1 MVGEQSENL
10 SANSSP
16 PDSPQQRAN
25 KEMAVHFTP
34 QELGVDIPLP
44 GDGAKPFRSEGA
56 FESTERVLS
65 DKPAINRDPSPH
77 KVETIPEQNGTVPI
91 VLKSTPVTPS
101 SSAKIEAPIRVEPAD
116 SAPTLKRQSSVDNSA
131 LGGAL
136 SQRNSQVRLEVSATS
151 TSAASGHDEATSA
164 TNGQDHSRLV
174 EGKDAKVPLKGSS
187 AITDT
192 RPELGL
198 TGQGS
203 APSARNDELSLL
215 QPPATVSAHKLV
227 TEKVPEG
234 NGSGL
239 TDAQAGTAQ
248 GVKIQ
253 PGQANTNG
261 GEPYRPLATRS
272 TGDGDNTQTVIKPV
286 ASEPKEIAES
296 TSVVGAP
303 QSEISKSEMPRSE
316 LSATVRARSEVD
328 SHSEGPASST
338 LRGVKADLAAPQEKP
353 QSPLIIT
360 GYGDAKSEGTN
371 PVGRPFR
378 LDDHAGKIP
387 PSRAPGTIEGTKSD
401 GGQQPGRV
409 PLSTAAD
416 AVAPATVID
425 GKRNDIQSPAVK
437 PGVTGGAKAEI
448 PTSKIQAG
456 ATKPNAPGNK
466 GDAGNPPGKPI
477 GDARTVK
484 GQPSTSAANSE
495 FDPRQGK
502 PRAVKQTDGR
512 EPGAEKPP
520 KSPSSIEPTS
530 KVPGARTNATD
541 IGQTRITSGKT
552 DSKQSTAESS
562 KATPGIKSGGGQSDT
577 STPVGQKS
585 RGDEGKRGLIDGQK
599 AQVNDGGVRGVING
613 QKPQG
618 MEGGGRVSSDG
629 QKSQATDG
637 GKRGLVNAEHQP
649 AVKFGPLDA
658 APAGIRRGLAG
669 TKSANS
675 PTEGKA
681 EKGFVSN
688 GLRGNSEAGAG
699 GKHGSGL
706 GPGGSK
712 RIEGGFNQE
721 VKQGSARI
729 GDVSSGRRPQMEGAR
744 IDAGN
749 VRADGQTGR
758 AARAEAVSGH
768 SNSGRAHGVDS
779 PKTEAKIDPGKVGSA
794 LGDIIKTNVTGVKYG
809 ANESVKGGTGEGLK
823 GGAASSKGSGAR
835 ETVDS
840 GKSESAEGG
849 KAPSPKGDK
858 AQSPMGDK
866 AQSLMGDKAQSLN
879 GDKAQSPKSD
889 PADFVKNPATESVR
903 QGLVNAGKQGQ
914 RVPPERTIVGG
925 VADASTPKSSG
936 EGSTRKVSIDGTTR
950 KVSTDGT
957 TKKGP
962 AEVPTK
968 KGPFE
973 LAPGSLEAKP
983 NLTERPKPPAALPQ
997 AENPHG
1003 IVRGDKFTAKPL
1015 SPAKQ
1020 PLEPGKPL
1028 ATKGDGR
1035 GFEVPLR
1042 GVRNALGDLGQ
1053 KFIEKISRTLGEAK
1067 ADAAKSQP
1075 VKLVYGLELARVLTA
1090 ALKAGAQR
1098 AEVLGGNPQPPKG
1111 DARERRPLVDAPNR
1125 AEMQL
1130 NAANTLTVTRVVPK
1144 GVREIPVSDRAID
1157 KIKLTSRLETPTVRA
1172 TALHRLETAAINAKT
1187 VPVVDHA
1194 HRAVEIRTQAPPTEA
1209 RLQNPLETRATP
1221 AIEAHTVRVEQ
1232 SEFRPM
1238 TARPDT
1244 ANGATK
1250 GFNRL
1255 QPQVNEQASEKP
1267 KVKDARPRRREGEPE
1282 DGRHKGEAPKH
1293 IRDVFLKF
1301 NISIPKRSFHPAIT
1315 DSGSYVALDDV
1326 SSQRLNTFISS
1337 GTHKALKS
1345 ETEFERRSNRSG
1357 WLADATADQETGKTY
1372 GGENN
1377 AAATAQAANV
1387 KSQDEKQLA
1396 KNVQAGTA
1404 GDTARKVY
1412 IVQSGDTAES
1422 IALVQLHDQRL
1433 AALVESINE
1442 MIMQRVYDVQKNAH
1456 VKVLPVG
1463 AMILL
1468 PNSRDISAF
1477 REQYQ
1482 V

>member
-1 MVGEQSENL
+1 MTNPENGDSKRSVTGAPLSVDAQVAQRIVSDRVHEIKAAKDVISFPDVPETESRRLATGEK
-10 SANSSP
+10 ANEAIDRSL
-16 PDSPQQRAN
+16 AN
-25 KEMAVHFTP
+25 
-34 QELGVDIPLP
+34 
-44 GDGAKPFRSEGA
+44 
-56 FESTERVLS
+56 
-65 DKPAINRDPSPH
+65 PS
-77 KVETIPEQNGTVPI
+77 GTNA
-91 VLKSTPVTPS
+91 T
-101 SSAKIEAPIRVEPAD
+101 KIERGVEQKSDLP
-116 SAPTLKRQSSVDNSA
+116 
-131 LGGAL
+131 
-136 SQRNSQVRLEVSATS
+136 
-151 TSAASGHDEATSA
+151 
-164 TNGQDHSRLV
+164 
-174 EGKDAKVPLKGSS
+174 
-187 AITDT
+187 
-192 RPELGL
+192 
-198 TGQGS
+198 
-203 APSARNDELSLL
+203 
-215 QPPATVSAHKLV
+215 
-227 TEKVPEG
+227 
-234 NGSGL
+234 
-239 TDAQAGTAQ
+239 
-248 GVKIQ
+248 
-253 PGQANTNG
+253 
-261 GEPYRPLATRS
+261 
-272 TGDGDNTQTVIKPV
+272 
-286 ASEPKEIAES
+286 
-296 TSVVGAP
+296 SVVGSRNEPLSPA
-303 QSEISKSEMPRSE
+303 
-316 LSATVRARSEVD
+316 LSAFQKEPL
-328 SHSEGPASST
+328 G
-338 LRGVKADLAAPQEKP
+338 DLGNQGN
-353 QSPLIIT
+353 SRVS
-360 GYGDAKSEGTN
+360 DKSEGVNATPTAAQEGLRQGIQTSNSAGSAELPSGNLKNQEQTIESSDVAKAPANRLTGNTSGEPLQPVANGGSLFSGSSGPSLEGVLEDGGTTPGAMRPRTN
-371 PVGRPFR
+371 SETGERPQAEVGQNGAAHDIREPFKFGAQSGER
-378 LDDHAGKIP
+378 RDQVFDRISETATKPKSAADASAQLEGSGGPSVVPKIDSTSLKPDVHAPLTPENNKAPQPSNPQGKADTLQVPAGKIP
-387 PSRAPGTIEGTKSD
+387 QTITPGKGEGTQSD
-401 GGQQPGRV
+401 GVKQPGRV
-409 PLSTAAD
+409 PLSTAVD
-416 AVAPATVID
+416 VVPPATVTD
-425 GKRNDIQSPAVK
+425 GKRNDVQSPTVK
-437 PGVTGGAKAEI
+437 PGVIGGVKADV
-448 PTSKIQAG
+448 PTSKIQTG
-456 ATKPNAPGNK
+456 ATKPNTSGNK

-484 GQPSTSAANSE
+484 GQPSTSAASSE

-520 KSPSSIEPTS
+520 KSPASIEPPA
-530 KVPGARTNATD
+530 KVPGARINATD

-552 DSKQSTAESS
+552 DSKQPAAESS
-562 KATPGIKSGGGQSDT
+562 TKATSGIKSGGGQSDA

-599 AQVNDGGVRGVING
+599 AQVNDGGSRGVING
-613 QKPQG
+613 QKPYG
-618 MEGGGRVSSDG
+618 IEGGGRVSSDG

-637 GKRGLVNAEHQP
+637 GRRGLVNAEHQP
-649 AVKFGPLDA
+649 VGKFGPLDA

-688 GLRGNSEAGAG
+688 GSRGNSETGTG
-699 GKHGSGL
+699 GKRGSTGFGL
-706 GPGGSK
+706 GGAKRADGG
-712 RIEGGFNQE
+712 INQE
-721 VKQGSARI
+721 VKQGSPRI
-729 GDVSSGRRPQMEGAR
+729 GDASSDRRPQVEGAR
-744 IDAGN
+744 IDVGS
-749 VRADGQTGR
+749 VRAEGQTGR

-768 SNSGRAHGVDS
+768 SNTGRAHGADS
-779 PKTEAKIDPGKVGSA
+779 PRTEAKIDPGKVGSA
-794 LGDIIKTNVTGVKYG
+794 LGEIIKTNVTGVKYG
-809 ANESVKGGTGEGLK
+809 ANEGAKAGTGEGLK
-823 GGAASSKGSGAR
+823 GGAASGKGSGAR
-835 ETVDS
+835 ETVNS

-866 AQSLMGDKAQSLN
+866 AQS
-879 GDKAQSPKSD
+879 PKSD
-889 PADFVKNPATESVR
+889 PADFVKNPAAESVR
-903 QGLVNAGKQGQ
+903 HGLINAGKQGQ
-914 RVPPERTIVGG
+914 RVPPERTVVGG
-925 VADASTPKSSG
+925 VVDASTPKTPG
-936 EGSTRKVSIDGTTR
+936 EGSTRRVSA
-950 KVSTDGT
+950 DGT

-962 AEVPTK
+962 AEVPSK

-973 LAPGSLEAKP
+973 LAPGSLEPKP

-1053 KFIEKISRTLGEAK
+1053 KLIEKISRTLGEVK
-1067 ADAAKSQP
+1067 ADAAKSQT

-1098 AEVLGGNPQPPKG
+1098 ADVLGGNPQPQRGPAG
-1111 DARERRPLVDAPNR
+1111 DAPQRRAVGDGARERRPLIDASSR

-1130 NAANTLTVTRVVPK
+1130 NAANTLTVTRLVPK

-1187 VPVVDHA
+1187 VPVIDHA

-1244 ANGATK
+1244 ADGATK

-1267 KVKDARPRRREGEPE
+1267 KAKDARPRRREGEPE
-1282 DGRHKGEAPKH
+1282 DGRHEGETPRH

-1357 WLADATADQETGKTY
+1357 WLADATADQETGKSD

-1377 AAATAQAANV
+1377 AAATAQAVNV

>member
-1 MVGEQSENL
+1 MAGNEKIESSSPPKVREPANSVIEELLRLRTGADNAQPGERSVETNARLVPVAESSTKLALGQTSPGDRMHPYVYPVGSLKNPASAELVKASQKPNGVDLVPINRPTVDPSLTESKQTLASEQSLKQRSDAGVRDAQPNAERTDARLNL
-10 SANSSP
+10 EEAVSKQEAPPHSPGSIKPSPNDLLRLPPAAANSSRDVAKSASNLTP
-16 PDSPQQRAN
+16 AMGARNSSDFLMNVRA
-25 KEMAVHFTP
+25 EEGRQP
-34 QELGVDIPLP
+34 RPP
-44 GDGAKPFRSEGA
+44 GDKAQQPIDLVRPVSRTHGDGVTSGGIQEPVARSGAEAKPLSETGGNA
-56 FESTERVLS
+56 GDV
-65 DKPAINRDPSPH
+65 KH
-77 KVETIPEQNGTVPI
+77 
-91 VLKSTPVTPS
+91 
-101 SSAKIEAPIRVEPAD
+101 
-116 SAPTLKRQSSVDNSA
+116 
-131 LGGAL
+131 LGP
-136 SQRNSQVRLEVSATS
+136 ATS
-151 TSAASGHDEATSA
+151 TGPDGATPARNQKQPAAQNAEVLHKAVAEA
-164 TNGQDHSRLV
+164 
-174 EGKDAKVPLKGSS
+174 K
-187 AITDT
+187 
-192 RPELGL
+192 
-198 TGQGS
+198 
-203 APSARNDELSLL
+203 APSLNEIDGKANAYSGVPVEPVRTIDTPRINT
-215 QPPATVSAHKLV
+215 AT
-227 TEKVPEG
+227 
-234 NGSGL
+234 
-239 TDAQAGTAQ
+239 GTAQ
-248 GVKIQ
+248 GNELVAEVRTGRTPQ
-253 PGQANTNG
+253 TGVP
-261 GEPYRPLATRS
+261 AT
-272 TGDGDNTQTVIKPV
+272 
-286 ASEPKEIAES
+286 
-296 TSVVGAP
+296 
-303 QSEISKSEMPRSE
+303 
-316 LSATVRARSEVD
+316 
-328 SHSEGPASST
+328 
-338 LRGVKADLAAPQEKP
+338 
-353 QSPLIIT
+353 
-360 GYGDAKSEGTN
+360 
-371 PVGRPFR
+371 
-378 LDDHAGKIP
+378 
-387 PSRAPGTIEGTKSD
+387 GTKTE
-401 GGQQPGRV
+401 GAKQPGRV
-409 PLSTAAD
+409 PLSTASD
-416 AVAPATVID
+416 VVPSATITD
-425 GKRNDIQSPAVK
+425 GMRNDFQSPTVK

-448 PTSKIQAG
+448 PASKIQTG
-456 ATKPNAPGNK
+456 VTKPNAPGNK
-466 GDAGNPPGKPI
+466 GDAGNPSGKQT
-477 GDARTVK
+477 GDARTIK
-484 GQPSTSAANSE
+484 GPSSTSSGQSE

-520 KSPSSIEPTS
+520 KSPSSIEPPA
-530 KVPGARTNATD
+530 KVPGARTNATE
-541 IGQTRITSGKT
+541 IGQTRIASGKT
-552 DSKQSTAESS
+552 DSKQPAAESS
-562 KATPGIKSGGGQSDT
+562 VKTVSGIKSGGGQSDA

-585 RGDEGKRGLIDGQK
+585 RGDEGKRGFIDGQK
-599 AQVNDGGVRGVING
+599 AQVNDGGSRGFING
-613 QKPQG
+613 EKPQ
-618 MEGGGRVSSDG
+618 GGGRVSSDG
-629 QKSQATDG
+629 PKAQATDG

-649 AVKFGPLDA
+649 AGKFGPLDA

-669 TKSANS
+669 TKPANS
-675 PTEGKA
+675 PTEVKA

-699 GKHGSGL
+699 GKRGSGL

-712 RIEGGFNQE
+712 RIEGGFSQE
-721 VKQGSARI
+721 VKQGSSRI
-729 GDVSSGRRPQMEGAR
+729 GDASSGRRPQLEGAR
-744 IDAGN
+744 IDVGN
-749 VRADGQTGR
+749 VRAEGQTGR

-768 SNSGRAHGVDS
+768 SNSGRANGADS
-779 PKTEAKIDPGKVGSA
+779 PRTEAKIDPGKVGSA
-794 LGDIIKTNVTGVKYG
+794 LGDIIKTNLAGVKYG
-809 ANESVKGGTGEGLK
+809 AKEDAKAGTAEGRGGTSGKRSGAPESVNGGKT
-823 GGAASSKGSGAR
+823 
-835 ETVDS
+835 
-840 GKSESAEGG
+840 ESAEGG
-849 KAPSPKGDK
+849 KVPSPKSDK
-858 AQSPMGDK
+858 AQS
-866 AQSLMGDKAQSLN
+866 A
-879 GDKAQSPKSD
+879 KSD

-903 QGLVNAGKQGQ
+903 HGLINAGKQGP
-914 RVPPERTIVGG
+914 RVPPERTVVGG
-925 VADASTPKSSG
+925 VVDASTPKSPG
-936 EGSTRKVSIDGTTR
+936 EGSTRKVY
-950 KVSTDGT
+950 VDGT

-1028 ATKGDGR
+1028 ATKGEGG

-1098 AEVLGGNPQPPKG
+1098 ADVLGGNPQPPKG
-1111 DARERRPLVDAPNR
+1111 DAQERRPLIDASSR

-1130 NAANTLTVTRVVPK
+1130 NAANTLTVTRLVPK
-1144 GVREIPVSDRAID
+1144 GVREITVSDRAID

-1172 TALHRLETAAINAKT
+1172 TVLHRLEAAAINAKT
-1187 VPVVDHA
+1187 VPVVDRA

-1244 ANGATK
+1244 ADGATK

-1267 KVKDARPRRREGEPE
+1267 KAKDARPRRREGEPE
-1282 DGRHKGEAPKH
+1282 DGRHKGETPRH

-1357 WLADATADQETGKTY
+1357 WLADATADQETGKSD

-1404 GDTARKVY
+1404 SDTARKVY

>member
-1 MVGEQSENL
+1 MTNKKIDSVHKQQSDGPKGPSDEIGAIQQASRDSL
-10 SANSSP
+10 SL
-16 PDSPQQRAN
+16 Q
-25 KEMAVHFTP
+25 
-34 QELGVDIPLP
+34 
-44 GDGAKPFRSEGA
+44 
-56 FESTERVLS
+56 S
-65 DKPAINRDPSPH
+65 DKRFASFEETDKRVEEATAKRDGLPTKMVVQEKPPESVLHPYVYVEGTPKNPVSSDLFKTLTSPNNLDLIP
-77 KVETIPEQNGTVPI
+77 KLNPVRDTMPDPKRNDGKTIAGLSETIGSGDTVENSRTTTGLN
-91 VLKSTPVTPS
+91 VASGKSAS
-101 SSAKIEAPIRVEPAD
+101 GGEPGGD
-116 SAPTLKRQSSVDNSA
+116 FSVKSDGDKRRFSSVD
-131 LGGAL
+131 LG
-136 SQRNSQVRLEVSATS
+136 SATPVRTKEEGPVNQVTQAS
-151 TSAASGHDEATSA
+151 PSSRALANLSVSDSQFTADEGLTPRNATSEASKKSKISSGEPSVNTNELEPKQQFDLALMSGESNLQKSMTAIGNDGKLQVSVKRPEQEVNRSELLAQGANVTEAT
-164 TNGQDHSRLV
+164 
-174 EGKDAKVPLKGSS
+174 P
-187 AITDT
+187 
-192 RPELGL
+192 RPNPNYEEL
-198 TGQGS
+198 T
-203 APSARNDELSLL
+203 P
-215 QPPATVSAHKLV
+215 
-227 TEKVPEG
+227 
-234 NGSGL
+234 
-239 TDAQAGTAQ
+239 
-248 GVKIQ
+248 
-253 PGQANTNG
+253 
-261 GEPYRPLATRS
+261 TRS
-272 TGDGDNTQTVIKPV
+272 TG
-286 ASEPKEIAES
+286 
-296 TSVVGAP
+296 
-303 QSEISKSEMPRSE
+303 SKAE
-316 LSATVRARSEVD
+316 LSLKDQDLGHLMRSAGERSV
-328 SHSEGPASST
+328 S
-338 LRGVKADLAAPQEKP
+338 LADNPQGKTDTP
-353 QSPLIIT
+353 QVP
-360 GYGDAKSEGTN
+360 
-371 PVGRPFR
+371 
-378 LDDHAGKIP
+378 AGKIP
-387 PSRAPGTIEGTKSD
+387 HISAPGTVEGTKSD
-401 GGQQPGRV
+401 GGKQPGRV

-416 AVAPATVID
+416 ALPPATGTE
-425 GKRNDIQSPAVK
+425 GKRNEVQSPAVR
-437 PGVTGGAKAEI
+437 PGVTGGAKADV
-448 PTSKIQAG
+448 PTSKIQTG

-466 GDAGNPPGKPI
+466 DDAGNPPGKPT
-477 GDARTVK
+477 GDARTIK
-484 GQPSTSAANSE
+484 GQTPSSTGSAE

-512 EPGAEKPP
+512 QPGAEKPP
-520 KSPSSIEPTS
+520 KSPSSIEPPA

-552 DSKQSTAESS
+552 DGKQPAAESS
-562 KATPGIKSGGGQSDT
+562 VKTVSGIKSGGGQSDA

-658 APAGIRRGLAG
+658 APVGIRRGLAG
-669 TKSANS
+669 TKPANS
-675 PTEGKA
+675 PTEVKA

-699 GKHGSGL
+699 GKRGSGL
-706 GPGGSK
+706 GPGGAK
-712 RIEGGFNQE
+712 RADGGINQE

-729 GDVSSGRRPQMEGAR
+729 GDASSGRRPQMEGAR

-858 AQSPMGDK
+858 AQSLKGDK
-866 AQSLMGDKAQSLN
+866 AQSPTGA
-879 GDKAQSPKSD
+879 KAQSPKSD

-914 RVPPERTIVGG
+914 RVPPERTVVGG
-925 VADASTPKSSG
+925 VVDASTPKTPG
-936 EGSTRKVSIDGTTR
+936 EGSTRRVSA
-950 KVSTDGT
+950 DGT

-962 AEVPTK
+962 AEVPSK

-973 LAPGSLEAKP
+973 LAPGSLEPKP

-1053 KFIEKISRTLGEAK
+1053 KLIEKISRTLGEVK
-1067 ADAAKSQP
+1067 ADAAKSQT

-1098 AEVLGGNPQPPKG
+1098 ADVLGGNPQPQRGPAG
-1111 DARERRPLVDAPNR
+1111 DAPQRRAVGDGARERRPLIDASSR

-1130 NAANTLTVTRVVPK
+1130 NAANTLTVTRLVPK

-1187 VPVVDHA
+1187 VPVVDRA

-1244 ANGATK
+1244 ADGATK

-1267 KVKDARPRRREGEPE
+1267 KAKDARPRRREGEPE
-1282 DGRHKGEAPKH
+1282 DGRHKGETPRH

-1357 WLADATADQETGKTY
+1357 WLADATADQETSKTD

-1433 AALVESINE
+1433 VALVESINE

-1456 VKVLPVG
+1456 VKILPVG

>member
-1 MVGEQSENL
+1 MSKTNQDSGDSKRSGPGATPAANDLMGLSKLTVRDHVFEVIEDEGTSSRPEAQKVVTGEQANEAIDRSLANPSETNATKIERGVEQKSDLPSVVGSRNEPLSPAL
-10 SANSSP
+10 SAFQKEPLGDQGNQGNS
-16 PDSPQQRAN
+16 
-25 KEMAVHFTP
+25 
-34 QELGVDIPLP
+34 
-44 GDGAKPFRSEGA
+44 
-56 FESTERVLS
+56 RVS
-65 DKPAINRDPSPH
+65 DKPEGVNATPTAAQEGLRQGKQTSNSAGSAVLPSGNLKNQEQTIESSDVAKAPANRLTGNTSGEPLQPVANGGSLFSGSSGPSLEGVLEDGGTTLGAMRPRTNS
-77 KVETIPEQNGTVPI
+77 ETGERPQAEVGQNGAALDIREPFKIGAQSGERRDQVSDRISETATKPKSAADASAQLEGSGGPSVVP
-91 VLKSTPVTPS
+91 
-101 SSAKIEAPIRVEPAD
+101 KID
-116 SAPTLKRQSSVDNSA
+116 
-131 LGGAL
+131 
-136 SQRNSQVRLEVSATS
+136 S
-151 TSAASGHDEATSA
+151 TSLKPDVHAPLTPENNKAPLAS
-164 TNGQDHSRLV
+164 NPQ
-174 EGKDAKVPLKGSS
+174 GK
-187 AITDT
+187 TDT
-192 RPELGL
+192 PRL
-198 TGQGS
+198 
-203 APSARNDELSLL
+203 
-215 QPPATVSAHKLV
+215 
-227 TEKVPEG
+227 
-234 NGSGL
+234 
-239 TDAQAGTAQ
+239 
-248 GVKIQ
+248 
-253 PGQANTNG
+253 PG
-261 GEPYRPLATRS
+261 
-272 TGDGDNTQTVIKPV
+272 
-286 ASEPKEIAES
+286 
-296 TSVVGAP
+296 
-303 QSEISKSEMPRSE
+303 
-316 LSATVRARSEVD
+316 
-328 SHSEGPASST
+328 
-338 LRGVKADLAAPQEKP
+338 
-353 QSPLIIT
+353 
-360 GYGDAKSEGTN
+360 
-371 PVGRPFR
+371 
-378 LDDHAGKIP
+378 GKIP
-387 PSRAPGTIEGTKSD
+387 QSSAPGSVEGTKSD
-401 GGQQPGRV
+401 GGKQPGRV

-416 AVAPATVID
+416 VVPPAAVTD
-425 GKRNDIQSPAVK
+425 GKRNEVQSPAVK
-437 PGVTGGAKAEI
+437 PGVTGGAKADV
-448 PTSKIQAG
+448 PTSKIQTG
-456 ATKPNAPGNK
+456 ATKPNTSGNK

-541 IGQTRITSGKT
+541 IGQTRITSDKT
-552 DSKQSTAESS
+552 DGKQPAAESS
-562 KATPGIKSGGGQSDT
+562 TKTMPGIKSGGGQSDG

-585 RGDEGKRGLIDGQK
+585 RGDEGKRGFIDGQK
-599 AQVNDGGVRGVING
+599 AQVNDGGGRGVING

-629 QKSQATDG
+629 PKSQATDG

-649 AVKFGPLDA
+649 ASKFGPLDA
-658 APAGIRRGLAG
+658 APVGIRRGLAS
-669 TKSANS
+669 TKHANS

-712 RIEGGFNQE
+712 RIEGGSNQE
-721 VKQGSARI
+721 IKQGSSRI

-744 IDAGN
+744 IDVGN
-749 VRADGQTGR
+749 VRAEGQTGR

-768 SNSGRAHGVDS
+768 SNSGRAYGVDS
-779 PKTEAKIDPGKVGSA
+779 PGTEAKIEPGKVGSA
-794 LGDIIKTNVTGVKYG
+794 LGDIIKTNLAGVKYG
-809 ANESVKGGTGEGLK
+809 ANEDARAGTGEGLK
-823 GGAASSKGSGAR
+823 GGAASVKGSGAR
-835 ETVDS
+835 ESGNS
-840 GKSESAEGG
+840 GKIIESAEGG
-849 KAPSPKGDK
+849 KVPSPKGDK
-858 AQSPMGDK
+858 AQSPT
-866 AQSLMGDKAQSLN
+866 

-889 PADFVKNPATESVR
+889 PADFVKNPATEPVR
-903 QGLVNAGKQGQ
+903 HGLINAGKQGQ
-914 RVPPERTIVGG
+914 RVPPERIVVGG
-925 VADASTPKSSG
+925 VVDASTQKSPG
-936 EGSTRKVSIDGTTR
+936 EGSTRKVSA
-950 KVSTDGT
+950 DGT

-962 AEVPTK
+962 AEIPTK

-1028 ATKGDGR
+1028 TTKGEGR

-1042 GVRNALGDLGQ
+1042 GVRNVLGELGQ
-1053 KFIEKISRTLGEAK
+1053 KFTEKISRTLGEAK
-1067 ADAAKSQP
+1067 TERSQP
-1075 VKLVYGLELARVLTA
+1075 VKLVYGFELARVLTA
-1090 ALKAGAQR
+1090 ALKASAHK
-1098 AEVLGGNPQPPKG
+1098 ADVLGGNAQQPKG
-1111 DARERRPLVDAPNR
+1111 EAPQRRPVVDAPQRSPAVDAPQRRPIDDALQRGPAGDAPQRRAVGDGAHERRPFVDAPNR

-1130 NAANTLTVTRVVPK
+1130 NAANTLSVTRLVPK

-1172 TALHRLETAAINAKT
+1172 TALHRLATAALDAKT
-1187 VPVVDHA
+1187 VPVVDRA
-1194 HRAVEIRTQAPPTEA
+1194 HRAVEIRTQAPPAEA

-1244 ANGATK
+1244 ADGATK

-1267 KVKDARPRRREGEPE
+1267 KAKDARPRRREGEPE
-1282 DGRHKGEAPKH
+1282 DGRHKGETPKH

-1357 WLADATADQETGKTY
+1357 WLAAATADQETGKSD
-1372 GGENN
+1372 GPENN
-1377 AAATAQAANV
+1377 AAATDQAANV

-1412 IVQSGDTAES
+1412 IVQAGDTAES
-1422 IALVQLHDQRL
+1422 IALAQLHDHHL
-1433 AALVESINE
+1433 ATLIESVNE
-1442 MIMQRVYDVQKNAH
+1442 PLLQTVFDTQKNLH

-1468 PNSRDISAF
+1468 PNSRDINAF
-1477 REQYQ
+1477 RERT
-1482 V
+1482 